1 MYTSLCMYYRISE
14 VKMEFLLFWIAVR
27 LFLLLSTKSIFCA
40 ILDTRK
46 KVIGKAGTNHEKEG
60 AL

>member
-1 MYTSLCMYYRISE
+1 
-14 VKMEFLLFWIAVR
+14 MEFLLFWIAVR